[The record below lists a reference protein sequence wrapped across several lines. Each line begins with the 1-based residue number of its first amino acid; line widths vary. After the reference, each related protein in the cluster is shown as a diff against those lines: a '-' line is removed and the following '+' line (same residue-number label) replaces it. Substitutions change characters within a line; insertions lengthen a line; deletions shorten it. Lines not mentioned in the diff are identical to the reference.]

1 MRPKLRGS
9 STSRAVCKAVLH
21 NSSQTSTQIITR
33 RQRTLNTMSLRYAA
47 ILAPACA
54 FTHPQQPRRI
64 VLRRDY
70 SSIDDVFDSMFDD
83 AFDAWSPFGLSRR
96 RDPWSPFGMRR
107 RSPLAQQFGQLKRLS
122 QAFEEQLQRVD
133 EDDFLADTPLGQRRQ
148 LETKEDAPATKDGE
162 APKAEGDEAV
172 APAAPRGYA
181 YSWSSSSVT
190 QNGETRTTVRKNFKD
205 GHGAAKSFQERSL
218 ARDGKKL
225 TETRTQGFGDAEA
238 KLSFEGVGDAQA
250 FESAWATKPAL
261 PAAEAPA
268 AEAPEP
274 NKEELAADAEI
285 AKLKAE
291 LKALRGDPLPPADY
305 GTTQV

>member
-1 MRPKLRGS
+1 
-9 STSRAVCKAVLH
+9 
-21 NSSQTSTQIITR
+21 
-33 RQRTLNTMSLRYAA
+33 MSLRYAA
-47 ILAPACA
+47 LLAPACA

-64 VLRRDY
+64 VVRRDY
-70 SSIDDVFDSMFDD
+70 SSIDDVFDSVFGDP
-83 AFDAWSPFGLSRR
+83 WSPFGLSRR
-96 RDPWSPFGMRR
+96 DPWGMRR

-148 LETKEDAPATKDGE
+148 LGTPKEDAPTKTDESTSSLYKAPATKDCD
-162 APKAEGDEAV
+162 APCCEGDEAV

-205 GHGAAKSFQERSL
+205 ADGAAKSFQERSL

-238 KLSFEGVGDAQA
+238 KLSFEGVDDHAA

-261 PAAEAPA
+261 PAAETPA
-268 AEAPEP
+268 AEEPKTWAPEALKQTKEQ
-274 NKEELAADAEI
+274 KEELAADAEI

-291 LKALRGDPLPPADY
+291 LKALRGESPLPPADY

>member
-1 MRPKLRGS
+1 
-9 STSRAVCKAVLH
+9 
-21 NSSQTSTQIITR
+21 
-33 RQRTLNTMSLRYAA
+33 MSLRYAA
-47 ILAPACA
+47 LLAPACA
-54 FTHPQQPRRI
+54 FTHSQQPRRI
-64 VLRRDY
+64 VSRRDY
-70 SSIDDVFDSMFDD
+70 SSIDDVFDSVFDD

-96 RDPWSPFGMRR
+96 RDPWSPFGMTRR

-148 LETKEDAPATKDGE
+148 LETKEDAPATKDGD

-205 GHGAAKSFQERSL
+205 ADGAAKSFQERSL

-261 PAAEAPA
+261 PTAEAPA

-291 LKALRGDPLPPADY
+291 LKALRGDGLPPADY

>member
-1 MRPKLRGS
+1 
-9 STSRAVCKAVLH
+9 
-21 NSSQTSTQIITR
+21 
-33 RQRTLNTMSLRYAA
+33 
-47 ILAPACA
+47 
-54 FTHPQQPRRI
+54 
-64 VLRRDY
+64 
-70 SSIDDVFDSMFDD
+70 
-83 AFDAWSPFGLSRR
+83 
-96 RDPWSPFGMRR
+96 MRR

-122 QAFEEQLQRVD
+122 QAFEEQLQHVD

-148 LETKEDAPATKDGE
+148 LGTSKEGTPKTDESTSSLYE
-162 APKAEGDEAV
+162 APKAEGEEAV

-205 GHGAAKSFQERSL
+205 ADGAAKSFQERSL
-218 ARDGKKL
+218 DRDGKKL
-225 TETRTQGFGDAEA
+225 IETRTQGFGDAEA

-268 AEAPEP
+268 AEAPAEAP
-274 NKEELAADAEI
+274 KTWAPEALKQTKEEKEELAADAEI

-291 LKALRGDPLPPADY
+291 LKALRGENPLPPADY

>member
-1 MRPKLRGS
+1 
-9 STSRAVCKAVLH
+9 
-21 NSSQTSTQIITR
+21 
-33 RQRTLNTMSLRYAA
+33 MSLRYAA
-47 ILAPACA
+47 LLAPACA
-54 FTHPQQPRRI
+54 FTHSQQPRRI
-64 VLRRDY
+64 IVRRDY
-70 SSIDDVFDSMFDD
+70 SSIDDVFDSVFGDP
-83 AFDAWSPFGLSRR
+83 WSPFGLS
-96 RDPWSPFGMRR
+96 RR

-205 GHGAAKSFQERSL
+205 ADGAKSFQERSL

-261 PAAEAPA
+261 PAAE
-268 AEAPEP
+268 EAPKTWAPEALKQTKEE
-274 NKEELAADAEI
+274 KEELAADAEI

>member
-1 MRPKLRGS
+1 
-9 STSRAVCKAVLH
+9 
-21 NSSQTSTQIITR
+21 
-33 RQRTLNTMSLRYAA
+33 MSLRYAA
-47 ILAPACA
+47 LLAPACA
-54 FTHPQQPRRI
+54 FTHSQQPRRI
-64 VLRRDY
+64 VSRRDY
-70 SSIDDVFDSMFDD
+70 SSIDDVFDSVFDD

-96 RDPWSPFGMRR
+96 RDPWSQFGLSRR
-107 RSPLAQQFGQLKRLS
+107 RSPLAQQFGQLQRLS

-148 LETKEDAPATKDGE
+148 LATPKEDTPKTDESTSSLYQAPATKDCD
-162 APKAEGDEAV
+162 APCCEGDEAV

-181 YSWSSSSVT
+181 YSWSSSSLT

-205 GHGAAKSFQERSL
+205 GNGAAKSFQERSL

-268 AEAPEP
+268 EAPAAEAPKTWAPEALKQTKEQ
-274 NKEELAADAEI
+274 KEELAADAEI

-291 LKALRGDPLPPADY
+291 LKALRGDGLPPADY

>member
-1 MRPKLRGS
+1 
-9 STSRAVCKAVLH
+9 
-21 NSSQTSTQIITR
+21 
-33 RQRTLNTMSLRYAA
+33 MSLRYAA

-64 VLRRDY
+64 VVRRDY
-70 SSIDDVFDSMFDD
+70 SSIDDVFDSVFGDP
-83 AFDAWSPFGLSRR
+83 WSPFGLSRR
-96 RDPWSPFGMRR
+96 DPWGMRR

-148 LETKEDAPATKDGE
+148 LGTPKEDAPTKTDESTSSLYKAPATKDCD
-162 APKAEGDEAV
+162 APCCEGDEAV

-190 QNGETRTTVRKNFKD
+190 QNGETRTTVNKNFKD
-205 GHGAAKSFQERSL
+205 ADGAAKSFQERSL

-238 KLSFEGVGDAQA
+238 KLSFEGVDDHAA

-261 PAAEAPA
+261 PAAETPA
-268 AEAPEP
+268 AEEPKTWAPEALKQTKEQ
-274 NKEELAADAEI
+274 KEELAADAEI

-291 LKALRGDPLPPADY
+291 LKALRGESPLPPADY

>member
-1 MRPKLRGS
+1 
-9 STSRAVCKAVLH
+9 
-21 NSSQTSTQIITR
+21 
-33 RQRTLNTMSLRYAA
+33 MSLRYAA

-64 VLRRDY
+64 VVRRDY
-70 SSIDDVFDSMFDD
+70 SSIDDVFDSVFGDP
-83 AFDAWSPFGLSRR
+83 WSPFGLSRL
-96 RDPWSPFGMRR
+96 SRR

-148 LETKEDAPATKDGE
+148 LGTPKEDASTKTDESTSSLYE

-205 GHGAAKSFQERSL
+205 ADGRRQVVPGAL
-218 ARDGKKL
+218 ARARRK
-225 TETRTQGFGDAEA
+225 
-238 KLSFEGVGDAQA
+238 EGCR
-250 FESAWATKPAL
+250 AL
-261 PAAEAPA
+261 
-268 AEAPEP
+268 EP
-274 NKEELAADAEI
+274 GL
-285 AKLKAE
+285 
-291 LKALRGDPLPPADY
+291 G
-305 GTTQV
+305 

>member
-1 MRPKLRGS
+1 
-9 STSRAVCKAVLH
+9 
-21 NSSQTSTQIITR
+21 
-33 RQRTLNTMSLRYAA
+33 
-47 ILAPACA
+47 
-54 FTHPQQPRRI
+54 
-64 VLRRDY
+64 
-70 SSIDDVFDSMFDD
+70 
-83 AFDAWSPFGLSRR
+83 
-96 RDPWSPFGMRR
+96 MRR

-148 LETKEDAPATKDGE
+148 LETPKEDAPTKTDESTSSLYEAPATKDGD
-162 APKAEGDEAV
+162 AAKAEGDEAV

-205 GHGAAKSFQERSL
+205 AAGAAKSFQERSL
-218 ARDGKKL
+218 ARDGKKVV
-225 TETRTQGFGDAEA
+225 ERSSQGLGEAEA
-238 KLSFEGVGDAQA
+238 KLTFEGVEDAKS
-250 FESAWATKPAL
+250 FEDVWAAKPAL
-261 PAAEAPA
+261 EAPAAEAPA
-268 AEAPEP
+268 AEAPGP

-291 LKALRGDPLPPADY
+291 LKALRGDGLPPADY

>member
-1 MRPKLRGS
+1 
-9 STSRAVCKAVLH
+9 
-21 NSSQTSTQIITR
+21 
-33 RQRTLNTMSLRYAA
+33 MSLRYAA
-47 ILAPACA
+47 LLAPACA

-64 VLRRDY
+64 VVRRDY
-70 SSIDDVFDSMFDD
+70 SSIDDVFDSVFDD

-96 RDPWSPFGMRR
+96 RDPWSQFGLSRR

-148 LETKEDAPATKDGE
+148 LGTPKEDAPTKTDESTSSLYE
-162 APKAEGDEAV
+162 APATTDCAAPCCDEAV

-190 QNGETRTTVRKNFKD
+190 QNGETRTTVSKNFKD
-205 GHGAAKSFQERSL
+205 GNGAAKSCQERSL

-238 KLSFEGVGDAQA
+238 KLSFEGVDDEKA

-261 PAAEAPA
+261 EAPAAEAPA

-291 LKALRGDPLPPADY
+291 LKALRGDGLPPADY

>member
-1 MRPKLRGS
+1 
-9 STSRAVCKAVLH
+9 
-21 NSSQTSTQIITR
+21 
-33 RQRTLNTMSLRYAA
+33 MSLRYAA
-47 ILAPACA
+47 LLAPACA

-64 VLRRDY
+64 VVRRDY
-70 SSIDDVFDSMFDD
+70 SSIDDVFDSVFDD

-96 RDPWSPFGMRR
+96 RDPWSPFGLSRR
-107 RSPLAQQFGQLKRLS
+107 RSPLTQQFGQLKRLS

-148 LETKEDAPATKDGE
+148 LGTPKEDAPTKTDESTSSLYEAPATKDCD
-162 APKAEGDEAV
+162 APCCDEAV

-190 QNGETRTTVRKNFKD
+190 QNGETRTTVSKNFKD
-205 GHGAAKSFQERSL
+205 GNGAGKSFQERSL

-238 KLSFEGVGDAQA
+238 KLSFEGVDDEKA

-261 PAAEAPA
+261 EAPAAEAPA

-291 LKALRGDPLPPADY
+291 LKALRGDGLPPADY

>member
-1 MRPKLRGS
+1 MV
-9 STSRAVCKAVLH
+9 AV
-21 NSSQTSTQIITR
+21 
-33 RQRTLNTMSLRYAA
+33 
-47 ILAPACA
+47 
-54 FTHPQQPRRI
+54 
-64 VLRRDY
+64 
-70 SSIDDVFDSMFDD
+70 
-83 AFDAWSPFGLSRR
+83 
-96 RDPWSPFGMRR
+96 R

-148 LETKEDAPATKDGE
+148 LGSPKEDAPTKTDESTSSLYE
-162 APKAEGDEAV
+162 APKAEDDAPGAEAV

-238 KLSFEGVGDAQA
+238 KLSFEGVDDAKA
-250 FESAWATKPAL
+250 FENAWATKPAL
-261 PAAEAPA
+261 PAAEAPKTW
-268 AEAPEP
+268 APEALKQTKEE
-274 NKEELAADAEI
+274 KEELAADAEI

>member
-1 MRPKLRGS
+1 
-9 STSRAVCKAVLH
+9 
-21 NSSQTSTQIITR
+21 
-33 RQRTLNTMSLRYAA
+33 MSLRYAA
-47 ILAPACA
+47 LLAPACA
-54 FTHPQQPRRI
+54 FTHSQQPRRI
-64 VLRRDY
+64 VVRDY
-70 SSIDDVFDSMFDD
+70 SSIDDVFDSVFDD

-148 LETKEDAPATKDGE
+148 LETKEDAPATKDGD

-205 GHGAAKSFQERSL
+205 ADGAAKSFQERSL

-238 KLSFEGVGDAQA
+238 KLSFEGVDDEKA
-250 FESAWATKPAL
+250 FENAWATKPAL
-261 PAAEAPA
+261 EAPAAEAPA

-291 LKALRGDPLPPADY
+291 LKALRGDGLPPADY

>member
-1 MRPKLRGS
+1 
-9 STSRAVCKAVLH
+9 
-21 NSSQTSTQIITR
+21 
-33 RQRTLNTMSLRYAA
+33 
-47 ILAPACA
+47 
-54 FTHPQQPRRI
+54 
-64 VLRRDY
+64 
-70 SSIDDVFDSMFDD
+70 
-83 AFDAWSPFGLSRR
+83 
-96 RDPWSPFGMRR
+96 MRR

-148 LETKEDAPATKDGE
+148 LGTGTPKEDAPTKTDESTSSLYEAPATKDCD
-162 APKAEGDEAV
+162 APCCDEAV

-205 GHGAAKSFQERSL
+205 ADGAAKSFQERSL
-218 ARDGKKL
+218 DRDGKKL
-225 TETRTQGFGDAEA
+225 IETRTQGFGDAEA

-268 AEAPEP
+268 AAEASAAAEAPT
-274 NKEELAADAEI
+274 AE
-285 AKLKAE
+285 APAE
-291 LKALRGDPLPPADY
+291 TPK
-305 GTTQV
+305 

>member
-1 MRPKLRGS
+1 
-9 STSRAVCKAVLH
+9 
-21 NSSQTSTQIITR
+21 
-33 RQRTLNTMSLRYAA
+33 
-47 ILAPACA
+47 
-54 FTHPQQPRRI
+54 
-64 VLRRDY
+64 
-70 SSIDDVFDSMFDD
+70 
-83 AFDAWSPFGLSRR
+83 
-96 RDPWSPFGMRR
+96 MRR

-148 LETKEDAPATKDGE
+148 LGTPKEDAPTKTDDSTSSLYE

-205 GHGAAKSFQERSL
+205 ADGAAKSFQERSL

-261 PAAEAPA
+261 EAPA

-291 LKALRGDPLPPADY
+291 LKALRGDGLPPADY

>member
-1 MRPKLRGS
+1 
-9 STSRAVCKAVLH
+9 
-21 NSSQTSTQIITR
+21 
-33 RQRTLNTMSLRYAA
+33 MSLRYAA
-47 ILAPACA
+47 LLAPACA
-54 FTHPQQPRRI
+54 FTHSQQPRRI
-64 VLRRDY
+64 IVRRDY
-70 SSIDDVFDSMFDD
+70 SSIDDVFDSVLDD

-148 LETKEDAPATKDGE
+148 LETPKEDAPTKTDESTSSLYE

-190 QNGETRTTVRKNFKD
+190 QNGETRTTVNKNFKD
-205 GHGAAKSFQERSL
+205 ADGAAKSFQERSL

-261 PAAEAPA
+261 EAPA
-268 AEAPEP
+268 AEAPAEALKQTKEE
-274 NKEELAADAEI
+274 KEELAADAEI

-291 LKALRGDPLPPADY
+291 LKALRGESPLPPADY

>member
-1 MRPKLRGS
+1 
-9 STSRAVCKAVLH
+9 
-21 NSSQTSTQIITR
+21 
-33 RQRTLNTMSLRYAA
+33 MSLRYAA
-47 ILAPACA
+47 LLAPACA

-64 VLRRDY
+64 VVRRDY
-70 SSIDDVFDSMFDD
+70 SSIDDVFDSVFGDP
-83 AFDAWSPFGLSRR
+83 WSPFGLSRR
-96 RDPWSPFGMRR
+96 DPWGMRR

-148 LETKEDAPATKDGE
+148 LGTPKEDAPTKTDESTSSLYEAPATKDCD
-162 APKAEGDEAV
+162 APCCDEAV

-205 GHGAAKSFQERSL
+205 AAGAAKSFQERSL

-261 PAAEAPA
+261 EAPAAEAPA

-291 LKALRGDPLPPADY
+291 LKALRGDGLPPADY

>member
-1 MRPKLRGS
+1 
-9 STSRAVCKAVLH
+9 
-21 NSSQTSTQIITR
+21 
-33 RQRTLNTMSLRYAA
+33 MSLRYAA
-47 ILAPACA
+47 LLAPACA

-64 VLRRDY
+64 VVRRDY
-70 SSIDDVFDSMFDD
+70 SSIDDVFDSVFDD

-96 RDPWSPFGMRR
+96 RDPWSSFGLSRR

-148 LETKEDAPATKDGE
+148 LGTPKEDAPTKTDDSTSSLYEAPATKDCD
-162 APKAEGDEAV
+162 APCCDEAV

-205 GHGAAKSFQERSL
+205 GDGAAKSFQERSL

-261 PAAEAPA
+261 EAPA
-268 AEAPEP
+268 AEAPAEALKQTKEE
-274 NKEELAADAEI
+274 KEELAADAEI

>member
-1 MRPKLRGS
+1 
-9 STSRAVCKAVLH
+9 
-21 NSSQTSTQIITR
+21 
-33 RQRTLNTMSLRYAA
+33 MSLRYAA
-47 ILAPACA
+47 LLAPACA

-64 VLRRDY
+64 VVRRDY
-70 SSIDDVFDSMFDD
+70 SSIDDVFDSVFGDP
-83 AFDAWSPFGLSRR
+83 WSPFGLSRL
-96 RDPWSPFGMRR
+96 SRR

-148 LETKEDAPATKDGE
+148 LGTPKEDAPTKTDESTSSLYE

-205 GHGAAKSFQERSL
+205 ADGAAKSFQERSL

-238 KLSFEGVGDAQA
+238 KLSFEGVDDAQA

-268 AEAPEP
+268 AEAQAEAPKTWAPEALKQTKEE
-274 NKEELAADAEI
+274 KEELAADAEI

-291 LKALRGDPLPPADY
+291 LKALRGDGLPPADY

>member
-1 MRPKLRGS
+1 
-9 STSRAVCKAVLH
+9 
-21 NSSQTSTQIITR
+21 
-33 RQRTLNTMSLRYAA
+33 MSLRYAA

-64 VLRRDY
+64 VVRRDY
-70 SSIDDVFDSMFDD
+70 SSIDDVFDSVFGDP
-83 AFDAWSPFGLSRR
+83 WSPFGLS
-96 RDPWSPFGMRR
+96 RR

-148 LETKEDAPATKDGE
+148 LGTGTPKEDAPTKTDDSTSSLYEAPATKDGD

-205 GHGAAKSFQERSL
+205 ADGAAKSFQERSL
-218 ARDGKKL
+218 ARDGKKVV
-225 TETRTQGFGDAEA
+225 ERSSQGLGEAEA
-238 KLSFEGVGDAQA
+238 KLTFEGVEDAKS
-250 FESAWATKPAL
+250 FEDVWAAKPAL
-261 PAAEAPA
+261 EAPA

-274 NKEELAADAEI
+274 NKEELAAEAEI

-291 LKALRGDPLPPADY
+291 LKALRGDGLPPADY

>member
-1 MRPKLRGS
+1 
-9 STSRAVCKAVLH
+9 
-21 NSSQTSTQIITR
+21 
-33 RQRTLNTMSLRYAA
+33 MSLRYAA

-64 VLRRDY
+64 VARRDY
-70 SSIDDVFDSMFDD
+70 SSIDDVFDSVFDD

-96 RDPWSPFGMRR
+96 RDPWSSFGLSRR

-148 LETKEDAPATKDGE
+148 LGTPKEDAPTKTDDSTSSLYEAPKADGD

-181 YSWSSSSVT
+181 YSWSSSSLT
-190 QNGETRTTVRKNFKD
+190 QNGETRTTVRKQYKD
-205 GHGAAKSFQERSL
+205 ADGVKSFQERSL
-218 ARDGKKL
+218 DRDGKKVV
-225 TETRTQGFGDAEA
+225 ERSSQGFGEPDA
-238 KLSFEGVGDAQA
+238 KLTFEGVEDAKS

-268 AEAPEP
+268 AEAPAAEAP
-274 NKEELAADAEI
+274 KTWAPEALKQTKEQKEELAADAEI

-291 LKALRGDPLPPADY
+291 LKALRGDSPLPPSDY

>member
-1 MRPKLRGS
+1 
-9 STSRAVCKAVLH
+9 
-21 NSSQTSTQIITR
+21 
-33 RQRTLNTMSLRYAA
+33 MSLLYVAT
-47 ILAPACA
+47 LAPACA
-54 FTHPQQPRRI
+54 FTHSQQPRRI
-64 VLRRDY
+64 VVRRDY
-70 SSIDDVFDSMFDD
+70 SSIDDVFDSVFGDP
-83 AFDAWSPFGLSRR
+83 WSPFGLS
-96 RDPWSPFGMRR
+96 RR

-133 EDDFLADTPLGQRRQ
+133 EDGFLADTPLGQRRQ
-148 LETKEDAPATKDGE
+148 LGTPKEDAPKAEGD

-205 GHGAAKSFQERSL
+205 ADGAAKSFQERSL

-238 KLSFEGVGDAQA
+238 KLSFEGVDDHDA

-268 AEAPEP
+268 AEAAAAEAPAAEAPVEAPKTWAPEALKQTKEQ
-274 NKEELAADAEI
+274 KEELAADAEI

-291 LKALRGDPLPPADY
+291 LKALRGDGLPPADY

>member
-1 MRPKLRGS
+1 
-9 STSRAVCKAVLH
+9 
-21 NSSQTSTQIITR
+21 
-33 RQRTLNTMSLRYAA
+33 
-47 ILAPACA
+47 
-54 FTHPQQPRRI
+54 
-64 VLRRDY
+64 
-70 SSIDDVFDSMFDD
+70 
-83 AFDAWSPFGLSRR
+83 
-96 RDPWSPFGMRR
+96 MRR

-148 LETKEDAPATKDGE
+148 LGTGAPKEDAPTKTDESTSSLYEAPATKDGE
-162 APKAEGDEAV
+162 APKAEGDEAI

-181 YSWSSSSVT
+181 YSWSSSSLT

-205 GHGAAKSFQERSL
+205 GNGAAKSFQERSL

-238 KLSFEGVGDAQA
+238 KLSFEGVDDAKS

-268 AEAPEP
+268 EAPKTWAPEALKQTKEE
-274 NKEELAADAEI
+274 KEELAADAEI

-291 LKALRGDPLPPADY
+291 LKALRGENPLPPADY
-305 GTTQV
+305 ANRPPDALVDLCTVQHP

>member
-1 MRPKLRGS
+1 
-9 STSRAVCKAVLH
+9 
-21 NSSQTSTQIITR
+21 
-33 RQRTLNTMSLRYAA
+33 MSLRYAA

-70 SSIDDVFDSMFDD
+70 SSIDDVFDSVFDD

-148 LETKEDAPATKDGE
+148 LGTPKEDAPTKTDDSTSSLYEAPKADGD

-190 QNGETRTTVRKNFKD
+190 QNGETRTTVRKQYKD
-205 GHGAAKSFQERSL
+205 GGGAKSFQERSL

-238 KLSFEGVGDAQA
+238 KLSFEGVDDATA
-250 FESAWATKPAL
+250 FESAWTTKPAL
-261 PAAEAPA
+261 PAAEAPAAEAPA

-274 NKEELAADAEI
+274 NKEEKE
-285 AKLKAE
+285 E
-291 LKALRGDPLPPADY
+291 L
-305 GTTQV
+305 

>member
-1 MRPKLRGS
+1 
-9 STSRAVCKAVLH
+9 
-21 NSSQTSTQIITR
+21 
-33 RQRTLNTMSLRYAA
+33 MSLRYAA
-47 ILAPACA
+47 LLAPACA

-64 VLRRDY
+64 VVRRDY

-96 RDPWSPFGMRR
+96 MRR

-148 LETKEDAPATKDGE
+148 LGTPKEDAPTKTDDSTSSLYEAPATKDGD

-181 YSWSSSSVT
+181 YSWSSSSLT
-190 QNGETRTTVRKNFKD
+190 QNGETRTTVRKQYKD
-205 GHGAAKSFQERSL
+205 ADGAKTFQERSL
-218 ARDGKKL
+218 DRDGKKVV
-225 TETRTQGFGDAEA
+225 ERSSQGFGEAEA
-238 KLSFEGVGDAQA
+238 KLSFEGVDDAKS

-268 AEAPEP
+268 AEAPAAEAP
-274 NKEELAADAEI
+274 AAEAPKTWAPEALKQTKEQKEELAADEEI

-291 LKALRGDPLPPADY
+291 LKALRGENPLPPADY
-305 GTTQV
+305 STTQV

>member
-1 MRPKLRGS
+1 
-9 STSRAVCKAVLH
+9 
-21 NSSQTSTQIITR
+21 
-33 RQRTLNTMSLRYAA
+33 MSLRYAA
-47 ILAPACA
+47 LLAPACA

-64 VLRRDY
+64 VVRRDY
-70 SSIDDVFDSMFDD
+70 SSIDDVFDSVFGDP
-83 AFDAWSPFGLSRR
+83 WSPFGLSRR
-96 RDPWSPFGMRR
+96 DPWGMRR

-148 LETKEDAPATKDGE
+148 LGTPKEDAPTKTDDSTSSLYEAPATKDCD
-162 APKAEGDEAV
+162 APCCDEAV

-190 QNGETRTTVRKNFKD
+190 QNGETRTTVSKNFKD
-205 GHGAAKSFQERSL
+205 GNGAAKSFQERSL

-238 KLSFEGVGDAQA
+238 KLSFEGVDDETA

-268 AEAPEP
+268 AEAPKTWAPEALKQTKEQ
-274 NKEELAADAEI
+274 KEELAADAEI

-291 LKALRGDPLPPADY
+291 LKALRGDGLPPADY

>member
-1 MRPKLRGS
+1 
-9 STSRAVCKAVLH
+9 
-21 NSSQTSTQIITR
+21 
-33 RQRTLNTMSLRYAA
+33 MSLRYAA
-47 ILAPACA
+47 LLAPACA

-64 VLRRDY
+64 VVRRDY
-70 SSIDDVFDSMFDD
+70 SSIDDVFDSVFGDP
-83 AFDAWSPFGLSRR
+83 WSPFGLSRL
-96 RDPWSPFGMRR
+96 SRR

-148 LETKEDAPATKDGE
+148 LETPKEDAPTKTDESTSSLYEAPATKDGA
-162 APKAEGDEAV
+162 APEEAV

-205 GHGAAKSFQERSL
+205 ADGAAKSFQERSL

-238 KLSFEGVGDAQA
+238 KLSFEGVDDAKS
-250 FESAWATKPAL
+250 FESAWANPRRLQTRRS
-261 PAAEAPA
+261 AATRRTWRYNRRSGHKSGGRLHNTPRR
-268 AEAPEP
+268 P
-274 NKEELAADAEI
+274 
-285 AKLKAE
+285 
-291 LKALRGDPLPPADY
+291 RGTASSR
-305 GTTQV
+305 

>member
-1 MRPKLRGS
+1 
-9 STSRAVCKAVLH
+9 
-21 NSSQTSTQIITR
+21 
-33 RQRTLNTMSLRYAA
+33 MSLRYAA
-47 ILAPACA
+47 LLAPACA

-64 VLRRDY
+64 VVRRDY

-96 RDPWSPFGMRR
+96 MRR

-205 GHGAAKSFQERSL
+205 ADGAAKSFQERSL

-238 KLSFEGVGDAQA
+238 KLSFEGVEDAKS
-250 FESAWATKPAL
+250 FEDVWAAKPAL
-261 PAAEAPA
+261 EAPAAEAPA

-291 LKALRGDPLPPADY
+291 LKALRGDGLPPADY